1 MTRRE
6 SRVPAF
12 LLIALSMCV
21 AVSACST
28 SDTEPESG
36 GVPPGYVS
44 KEWVE
49 REVMLHILDRM
60 LTENEPEEK
69 VEAITGS
76 QNPLFESHVLN
87 EGEDGYSIEF
97 DKDKWR
103 PEEVS
108 GLNWVD
114 SALAEATNFDEVTWC
129 GEPVGGRELREEYME
144 EFWDTLDSH
153 EEYTASIADYVD
165 CGDGHI

>member
-60 LTENEPEEK
+60 LTENDPEEK
-69 VEAITGS
+69 VETITGS

-87 EGEDGYSIEF
+87 EDEDGHFIEF
-97 DKDKWR
+97 DKDEWDN
-103 PEEVS
+103 EEVP
-108 GLNWVD
+108 LHRVD
-114 SALAEATNFDEVTWC
+114 VALVYATNFDEVTWC

-165 CGDGHI
+165 CGDGRV